1 MIFGKNEKIG
11 CGVHLNPNGSDLRC
25 GQKLN
30 NRNWN
35 EEEGVIQ
42 LCIICEL
49 KQRNNSLM
57 DALQSKHKVKP

>member
-1 MIFGKNEKIG
+1 MFEKHEKVG

-25 GQKLN
+25 GQKIN

-35 EEEGVIQ
+35 ENEGVVQ
-42 LCIICEL
+42 LCVICEL

-57 DALQSKHKVKP
+57 DALQTKQKVKP

>member
-1 MIFGKNEKIG
+1 MIFGKHEKVG

-25 GQKLN
+25 GQKIN

-35 EEEGVIQ
+35 ENEGAIQ

-57 DALQSKHKVKP
+57 AALQSKQRLMP